1 KGSHRE
7 QPQCDRNQARP
18 PDRGY
23 APPKITD
30 DRIRYA
36 PERDRSLSQTKR
48 TERTTARKQIET
60 MVRGGCYRDGKD
72 SFDFVC
78 SRGGNRRSLALSG
91 NMARQPDPV
100 LGSGSHIETDR
111 DPVVSSRVPLPDS
124 WRVLKTRKDS
134 YSHPPSLPGGGPPVC
149 TGPDF
154 PIQQNPKSADFS
166 SFFYFH
172 SPDCL
177 SQTGDKREI
186 PNSQL

>member
-36 PERDRSLSQTKR
+36 PERDRSFSQTKR
-48 TERTTARKQIET
+48 TERTTARKPIET

-78 SRGGNRRSLALSG
+78 SRGSNRRSLALPG
-91 NMARQPDPV
+91 NMIPHGTAICALMRTRANHTHLPFPDGYRP
-100 LGSGSHIETDR
+100 GER
-111 DPVVSSRVPLPDS
+111 DPVSDPGPILKHRSRTEFSALG
-124 WRVLKTRKDS
+124 
-134 YSHPPSLPGGGPPVC
+134 SHCRIPGVC
-149 TGPDF
+149 
-154 PIQQNPKSADFS
+154 
-166 SFFYFH
+166 
-172 SPDCL
+172 
-177 SQTGDKREI
+177 
-186 PNSQL
+186 